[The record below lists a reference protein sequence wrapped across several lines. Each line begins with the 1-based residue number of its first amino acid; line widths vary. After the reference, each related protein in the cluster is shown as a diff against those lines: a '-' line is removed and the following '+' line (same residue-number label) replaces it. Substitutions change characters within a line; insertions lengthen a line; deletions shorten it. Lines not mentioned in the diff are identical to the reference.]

1 MPTGKVTKASDKAQI
16 CKKLVSGLHKL
27 YGKSLPRLDM
37 PVLETFI
44 FAICLEDNGWD
55 AADAA
60 YKKLIGS
67 YFDLNE
73 IRVTS
78 VLELEEV
85 LHPLRD
91 ADWKGLR
98 IRSILRYV
106 FESTYTFEFEKYRR
120 LTQEVAVKTLKKVPD
135 ISPFVRDF
143 SLQHI
148 LGSHIVCLDAS
159 MLKACQWLGIV
170 PVGMDATAAGEH
182 LKPGLKKSDVAEF
195 CYLIRSLATDPK
207 YIPRFDDMPEEPLDM
222 EQASSRLLELQSP
235 PKKPAKP
242 TVEKKATAAK
252 NTKKSEAATKTTSG
266 TIAKKQRKAAATSSR
281 TKSSSTAVATK
292 EKAARSTTKK
302 GAASKSTAPKASKP
316 SKPSKNVKKKK

>member
-16 CKKLVSGLHKL
+16 CKKLVSGLQKL

-44 FAICLEDNGWD
+44 FAICLEDNGWE
-55 AADAA
+55 AADTAF
-60 YKKLIGS
+60 KKLIAS

-98 IRSILRYV
+98 IRSILRHV
-106 FESTYTFEFEKYRR
+106 FESTYTLEFEKYRR
-120 LTQEVAVKTLKKVPD
+120 LTQEVAVKTLKKIPD

-159 MLKACQWLGIV
+159 MLKACQWLGVV
-170 PVGMDATAAGEH
+170 PVDMDATSAG
-182 LKPGLKKSDVAEF
+182 
-195 CYLIRSLATDPK
+195 
-207 YIPRFDDMPEEPLDM
+207 
-222 EQASSRLLELQSP
+222 
-235 PKKPAKP
+235 
-242 TVEKKATAAK
+242 
-252 NTKKSEAATKTTSG
+252 
-266 TIAKKQRKAAATSSR
+266 
-281 TKSSSTAVATK
+281 
-292 EKAARSTTKK
+292 
-302 GAASKSTAPKASKP
+302 
-316 SKPSKNVKKKK
+316 